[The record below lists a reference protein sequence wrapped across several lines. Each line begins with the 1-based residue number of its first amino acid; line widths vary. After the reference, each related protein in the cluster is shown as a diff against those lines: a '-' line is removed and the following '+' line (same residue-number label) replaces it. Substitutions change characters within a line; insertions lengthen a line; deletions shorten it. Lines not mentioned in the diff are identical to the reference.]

1 MRKGGYDGVRRAL
14 LPLLVAG
21 LVAGVGGL
29 GPDARAADAT
39 PAPTTTVTVGGCAVN
54 APVVP
59 ADYLGLSIEW
69 SMVQHW
75 FGTSADT
82 AVAATVRLL
91 QELGDD
97 GVLRIGGNSQDDYHW
112 TPDGDPATNQL
123 FSGVVTTGMVDAL
136 LEVARRSGWHL
147 VLGLN
152 LKVDQPEK
160 AAALVRYAVL
170 QDIDRRLLAVA
181 PGNEPDA
188 YMPDVT
194 SYLERYGRYVDALDA
209 DPLARTVPLTGP
221 DVSNGVDLSWIE
233 ALRRA
238 HSSRIGY
245 LGWHDYGNRPSL
257 ATLLSP
263 EVQQRFLS
271 RVGLAEDAAA
281 LVPQRMS
288 EGNSVGRG
296 GLGRVSDVTGSSAWT
311 IDTILSGAQA
321 GLAGYHLHSWDNH
334 YYRSHPLKA
343 RYTPF
348 FVRDGKTL
356 PAPGVYALALV
367 KEIAGKRFC
376 GTTTSDLSAGLA
388 GDLVKAWAATGLTE
402 TSHVV
407 YLVNKGTTS
416 AHSGQ
421 VAVTLPPGEVTASRI
436 NDLAG
441 CSGRT
446 TTING
451 ATLQP
456 DGTLQWERA
465 PLQRAEDGTVS
476 VTVSPCQ
483 TVVLHVTDGP
493 ELPAPL

>member
-1 MRKGGYDGVRRAL
+1 MRRAL

-21 LVAGVGGL
+21 LVAGVSGL
-29 GPDARAADAT
+29 VPAARATDGP
-39 PAPTTTVTVGGCAVN
+39 PAPTTAVSVGGCAVN

-82 AVAATVRLL
+82 TVDATVALL
-91 QELGDD
+91 RALGTD

-112 TPDGDPATNQL
+112 VPDGDPATNQL

-136 LEVARRSGWHL
+136 LEVARQSGWHL

-160 AAALVRYAVL
+160 AAALVSYAVS
-170 QDIDRRLLAVA
+170 QDTSRRLLAVA

-188 YMPDVT
+188 YMPDIT
-194 SYLERYGRYVDALDA
+194 SYLERYGRYVDAIDA

-221 DVSNGVDLSWIE
+221 DVSNGVDLGWVE

-296 GLGRVSDVTGSSAWT
+296 GLGRVSDVTGSTAWT

-321 GLAGYHLHSWDNH
+321 GLAGYHLHAWDNH

-348 FVRDGKTL
+348 FVRDGKAF

-367 KEIAGKRFC
+367 KEVVGKRFC
-376 GTTTSDLSAGLA
+376 ATTTRDLSADLA

-416 AHSGQ
+416 AHSAQ
-421 VAVTLPPGEVTASRI
+421 VTVTLPPGQVTASRI
-436 NDLAG
+436 LDLAG
-441 CSGRT
+441 CGGRT
-446 TTING
+446 TTVNG

-456 DGTLQWERA
+456 DGSLAWERA

-476 VTVSPCQ
+476 VGVAPCQ
-483 TVVLHVTDGP
+483 TVVLHVNDGP
-493 ELPAPL
+493 QLPAPL